1 MRIDMSALQHRLI
14 AANSIQIHVAEQGSG
29 PAVLFCH
36 GFLETWYAWRHQLPA
51 LADAGFRAIAP
62 DMRGY
67 GQTDRPAGAGQ
78 YSVWHLVGDMVGLL
92 DALEI
97 ERAIIVGNDWGATV
111 AWQAALLRPD
121 RFHAVA
127 AFGVPLM
134 GRAPMPPSRLFPQ
147 NEQALFYTL
156 YLQQQDGPQ
165 AELER
170 DVRETLGKLLLAASA
185 DGAVNPFSMV
195 ARQSGMLAPLPSVAL
210 PDWLSEA
217 DLQVYVDA
225 YARSGFGGALNYYR
239 NLDRNWELQAA
250 LSGMQLAVP
259 ALFMA
264 GERDPGLQMPGMR
277 DIIDAMSQLAPG
289 LVLSELVADCGHWIQ
304 QEQPALVNAALVVFA
319 NSVEAKTIGAK

>member
-1 MRIDMSALQHRLI
+1 MSALQHRLI
-14 AANSIQIHVAEQGSG
+14 AANGIQMHVAEQGGG

-51 LADAGFRAIAP
+51 LAGAGFRAIAP

-67 GQTDRPAGAGQ
+67 GQTDRPAGADQ

-92 DALEI
+92 DALDI

-134 GRAPMPPSRLFPQ
+134 GRAPMPPSQLFPQ

-170 DVRETLGKLLLAASA
+170 DVRETLGKLLLSASGE
-185 DGAVNPFSMV
+185 GAVNPFSMV
-195 ARQSGMLAPLPSVAL
+195 ARLSGMLAPLPSAAL
-210 PDWLSEA
+210 PAWLSEA

-264 GERDPGLQMPGMR
+264 GERDPGLQMPGMS
-277 DIIDAMSQLAPG
+277 DIIDAMIQLAPG
-289 LVLSELVADCGHWIQ
+289 LVRSELVADCGHWIQ
-304 QEQPALVNAALVVFA
+304 QEQPALVNAALVAFA